1 VGHLKPNTTSKKD
14 DSALCLACGLCCD
27 GSLFADVELSNR
39 VEADN
44 MECLGLEV
52 EEGDLTE
59 HLLLQPCR
67 ALKGRCCQ
75 IYDYR
80 PRVCRQ
86 FACKVL
92 LDYQTGSLTKEEAM
106 KIIRKARKM
115 LSDEQ
120 SEGAKKW
127 VARHFLGEHS

>member
-1 VGHLKPNTTSKKD
+1 
-14 DSALCLACGLCCD
+14 
-27 GSLFADVELSNR
+27 
-39 VEADN
+39 

-52 EEGDLTE
+52 EEGDLTG

-67 ALKGRCCQ
+67 ALKGRCCE

-80 PRVCRQ
+80 PGVCRQ

-92 LDYQTGSLTKEEAM
+92 LDYQGGSLTKEEAM
-106 KIIRKARKM
+106 QIICKARKM
-115 LSDEQ
+115 LSQQ